1 MHRPPLALLV
11 VALTLNACT
20 MPMTG
25 ASTSPTPTP
34 TATPSATPSPV
45 PSPTVVNGRIV
56 VSALDPNGA
65 AVVAGI
71 LYPPTGGVCG
81 ADGKYDSCPVTD
93 GLAARLDANPLKQA
107 EPLCRCQ
114 NTYQSRTITTEALPP
129 GNPGAIAH
137 VVLDFG
143 GGTTVKLDVTVLQNA
158 DGWFATDTSCTGQDA
173 QATSIYAASPP
184 PCG

>member
-1 MHRPPLALLV
+1 MRRLALALL
-11 VALTLNACT
+11 ALTLTLTACT

-25 ASTSPTPTP
+25 ATTSPTPSPTPTP
-34 TATPSATPSPV
+34 APTPSPL
-45 PSPTVVNGRIV
+45 PSPTVVNGRVV

-71 LYPPTGGVCG
+71 LYPATGGVCG
-81 ADGKYDSCPVTD
+81 ANGTYDSCPVTD
-93 GLAARLDANPLKQA
+93 GLAQRLDSNPLKAA

-114 NTYQSRTITTEALPP
+114 NTYQSRTITTEPLPP

-143 GGTTVKLDVTVLQNA
+143 GATGKVDVTVLQNPN
-158 DGWFATDTSCTGQDA
+158 GWFATDTSCTGQDP